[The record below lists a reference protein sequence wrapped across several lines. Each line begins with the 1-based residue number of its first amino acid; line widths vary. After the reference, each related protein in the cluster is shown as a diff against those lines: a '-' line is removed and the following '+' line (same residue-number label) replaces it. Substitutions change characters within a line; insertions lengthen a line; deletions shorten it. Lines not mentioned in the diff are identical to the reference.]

1 MRKSD
6 IEAKI
11 AGKLAAI
18 QADILAWALAEGIA
32 KHADQVPVT
41 LKYIARPL
49 RFSTKLTNNDWTKVF
64 SHRWTEEE
72 RSLLKSLQG
81 GAVLDRGRFDP
92 LVERVNV
99 QFSLAKTKFRLRT
112 KGNTKGRAD
121 VWIAKRLN

>member
-1 MRKSD
+1 
-6 IEAKI
+6 
-11 AGKLAAI
+11 
-18 QADILAWALAEGIA
+18 
-32 KHADQVPVT
+32 DQVPVT